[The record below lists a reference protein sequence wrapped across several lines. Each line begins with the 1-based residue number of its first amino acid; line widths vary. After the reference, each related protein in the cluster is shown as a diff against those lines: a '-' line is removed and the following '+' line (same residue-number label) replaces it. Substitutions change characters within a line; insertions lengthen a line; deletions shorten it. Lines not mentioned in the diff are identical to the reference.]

1 MLEFLATALA
11 VIMVPSVPLD
21 TVKEQQYLIEE
32 QAIVQSYQ
40 DNASTYSGNV
50 TIKTPNGT
58 NVIAQRT
65 VENIDATSE
74 YVEWVLNFFND
85 YETKNGNRVSLK
97 PKMRADGPTTLYNS
111 FSYAWY
117 RYWTDYPEFCQ
128 FTDINPFVSDKSF
141 IEVETPQVD
150 DIILYGNYTYEN
162 GVEIFKYTHTGI
174 VKEVLNVAPNGVC
187 GNANTVLVWSK
198 WWQYGVMEH
207 TGDMC
212 PFVDKYRLADEPAYA
227 VKYYRRHT
235 SHSYTTKVEGSIHTY
250 ACKCGDT
257 VEKHSYT
264 KRYVNNG
271 LNHTAYCECGE
282 GKTSFHSYWNRYEKY
297 NMTQHIA
304 YCACGASTKESHNFI
319 VDRFGFKYCSYCKQ
333 DDIKE
338 ETIHRLNSLPLDD
351 LFDLKDVLLN
361 DDEKIED

>member
-1 MLEFLATALA
+1 MIGIFATALA
-11 VIMVPSVPLD
+11 AIILQTTPVNLVTQTNFNGGEEYSSYSS
-21 TVKEQQYLIEE
+21 EQSI
-32 QAIVQSYQ
+32 
-40 DNASTYSGNV
+40 
-50 TIKTPNGT
+50 TIKTPNGSNARAYRASEDFSDYDKVVYMNYFKNHPEYNLNPET
-58 NVIAQRT
+58 
-65 VENIDATSE
+65 IDVAT
-74 YVEWVLNFFND
+74 F
-85 YETKNGNRVSLK
+85 
-97 PKMRADGPTTLYNS
+97 AYNS
-111 FSYAWY
+111 FSYAFYKRWSENAIDCNLY
-117 RYWTDYPEFCQ
+117 DCT
-128 FTDINPFVSDKSF
+128 PFLEDKSF
-141 IEVETPQVD
+141 IEVNSPSVD
-150 DIILYGNYTYEN
+150 DIIVYFTFNEKN
-162 GVEIFKYTHTGI
+162 GVYEAIHSGI
-174 VKEVLNVAPNGVC
+174 VLQVYDVQANGVC
-187 GNANTVLVWSK
+187 GNANTVYVQSK
-198 WWQYGVMEH
+198 WGYFGLYQH
-207 TGDMC
+207 RGDEC
-212 PFVDKYRLADEPAYA
+212 PYIAKYNFSDNYINFDVAATK
-227 VKYYRRHT
+227 VKYYRRHA

-361 DDEKIED
+361 GDEKIED